1 MVHIKGFMF
10 IRIIFYAFSIHPHQN
25 FNLFMYVPIRKSV
38 FYDDETTKVPQELS

>member
-1 MVHIKGFMF
+1 MWSYSPFTC
-10 IRIIFYAFSIHPHQN
+10 QN